1 MGPHLN
7 TSSIRALLLPT
18 LLEISTLL
26 IKYPNQIHSFHSLEH
41 TSPQKPAR
49 PQAHH
54 QQSVSMQLSSTFTL
68 FVAILAPV
76 AVFAAPA
83 EQQKR
88 YPLSLLP
95 SDVSFNGPYP
105 TGLPP
110 FSGTL
115 PSGTGFP
122 FPSGTGFPHH
132 SHHGPKPTGT
142 FTKHP
147 KITLSPLN

>member
-1 MGPHLN
+1 
-7 TSSIRALLLPT
+7 
-18 LLEISTLL
+18 
-26 IKYPNQIHSFHSLEH
+26 
-41 TSPQKPAR
+41 
-49 PQAHH
+49 
-54 QQSVSMQLSSTFTL
+54 MQLSTF

-95 SDVSFNGPYP
+95 SDISFHGPYP
-105 TGLPP
+105 TGLPS
-110 FSGTL
+110 FSGPL
-115 PSGTGFP
+115 PTGTGFP

-132 SHHGPKPTGT
+132 SHSHHPKPTGT

-147 KITLSPLN
+147 KITLTPLN